1 MGFPILVRWHL
12 YIDPTPRF
20 LASPRHQQP
29 CYWIC
34 TITWALLSKRKNVNR
49 LSISQINLADVL
61 THGGEWR
68 INATIDDT
76 AIGSDWFVPSHYLN
90 QCWHVGNWTV
100 RNKHHSNVYQN
111 TLFPYETMNLKM
123 SSEKMAAMFYRPQ
136 CVEFVTYP
144 FLVVDLDKYLVSVRF
159 KSNTRT
165 YVSSAFNSVRLQFWA
180 P

>member
-29 CYWIC
+29 CYWIY

-111 TLFPYETMNLKM
+111 TFFPYETKNLKM
-123 SSEKMAAMFYRPQ
+123 LSGKWQPCFIGLNALNLSLTPSLLLIL
-136 CVEFVTYP
+136 TNI
-144 FLVVDLDKYLVSVRF
+144 LSVSV
-159 KSNTRT
+159 SNPTPELMYPPPST
-165 YVSSAFNSVRLQFWA
+165 